1 MNLSESLTC
10 LLVISP
16 SEKQLPLRLNMDI
29 IEQLQLVTAPEI
41 FTPRVVYDGRK
52 NIFAIRQLPF
62 GPGDSK
68 EVSRTT

>member
-1 MNLSESLTC
+1 MYLSESLTC

-68 EVSRTT
+68 EVSQNI

>member
-1 MNLSESLTC
+1 
-10 LLVISP
+10 
-16 SEKQLPLRLNMDI
+16 MDI

-62 GPGDSK
+62 GPNDFK
-68 EVSRTT
+68 EVSRAT